1 MNAPWIREALSGIFV
16 LRGFGDH
23 TTAVMNAANESYR
36 GGSFGGIDFMP
47 PNSAG
52 DAWVLVGNWM
62 NCFDIQPEITA
73 YRDALATAVEL
84 DNAGITTLG
93 GVATIDTSHAFPDS
107 PKGELRSWYAYDGGL
122 AINWWERPGLREKW
136 EATFPT
142 LPNYLGMHMGA
153 PHWLG
158 RGITGDSTRL
168 VSVTPYIRLDFR
180 EGAGVRVAALAEPHD
195 FEVWLDALRTV
206 TGWP

>member
-1 MNAPWIREALSGIFV
+1 MNAPWIREALAGIFV
-16 LRGFGDH
+16 LRGFGER
-23 TTAVMNAANESYR
+23 TTAVMNIANESYR
-36 GGSFGGIDFMP
+36 GGNFGGIDFMP
-47 PNSAG
+47 PSSAG
-52 DAWVLVGNWM
+52 DAWILVGKWM
-62 NCFDIQPEITA
+62 NCFDLQAEITA

-84 DNAGITTLG
+84 VNAGITLG
-93 GVATIDTSHAFPDS
+93 DVASIETARAFRDA
-107 PKGELRSWYAYDGGL
+107 PKGELRTWHAYDGGL
-122 AINWWERPGLREKW
+122 AINWWERPGLREQW

-168 VSVTPYIRLDFR
+168 VSVTPYIRLDLR
-180 EGAGVRVAALAEPHD
+180 EGAGVRVAALGEPHD
-195 FEVWLDALRTV
+195 FEVWLDALRAV

>member
-1 MNAPWIREALSGIFV
+1 MNSPWIREAISGVFV
-16 LRGFGDH
+16 LRGFGDR

-52 DAWVLVGNWM
+52 DAWILVGNWM

-73 YRDALATAVEL
+73 YRDALAAAVEL
-84 DNAGITTLG
+84 DN
-93 GVATIDTSHAFPDS
+93 PDA
-107 PKGELRSWYAYDGGL
+107 GELRPWYAYDGGL
-122 AINWWERPGLREKW
+122 AINWWERSGLREKW

-195 FEVWLDALRTV
+195 FEVWFDALRAV

>member
-1 MNAPWIREALSGIFV
+1 MNAPWIREALSGVFV
-16 LRGFGDH
+16 LRGFGDR
-23 TTAVMNAANESYR
+23 TTAVMNVANESYR

-52 DAWVLVGNWM
+52 DAWILVGNWM
-62 NCFDIQPEITA
+62 NCFDIQPVITA
-73 YRDALATAVEL
+73 YRDALANAVEL
-84 DNAGITTLG
+84 ANAGVTFDAGGATL
-93 GVATIDTSHAFPDS
+93 DTSGS
-107 PKGELRSWYAYDGGL
+107 SRGELRPWHAYDGGL
-122 AINWWERPGLREKW
+122 AINWWEKPGLREQW

-158 RGITGDSTRL
+158 RGITGDSNRL

-180 EGAGVRVAALAEPHD
+180 EGAGVRVAALTEPHD
-195 FEVWLDALRTV
+195 FEVWLDALRAV